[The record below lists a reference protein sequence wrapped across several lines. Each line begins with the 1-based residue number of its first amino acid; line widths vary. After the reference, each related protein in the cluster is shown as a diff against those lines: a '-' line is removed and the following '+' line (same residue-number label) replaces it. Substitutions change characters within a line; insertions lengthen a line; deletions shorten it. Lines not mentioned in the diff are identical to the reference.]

1 MNTIT
6 QQNAA
11 SAEELSAVM
20 SIFKVKSHNGD
31 DEALKEHKASR
42 MKSPQLSAPSR
53 VYFDQVGTEN

>member
-31 DEALKEHKASR
+31 DEALKEHKASH
-42 MKSPQLSAPSR
+42 MKGRNFLLP
-53 VYFDQVGTEN
+53 